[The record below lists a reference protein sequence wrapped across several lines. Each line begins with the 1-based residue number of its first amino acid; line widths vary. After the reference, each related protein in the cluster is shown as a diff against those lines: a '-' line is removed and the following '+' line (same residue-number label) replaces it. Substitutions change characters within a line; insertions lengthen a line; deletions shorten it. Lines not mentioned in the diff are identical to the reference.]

1 MHVAW
6 EFVEFIEVM
15 TLMISIYYLRNM
27 HDHLS
32 INNELRV
39 VCFATLLMSFADYYK
54 DNMLI
59 YLIQAIRDLAILIVS
74 NILPVLKSYND
85 RYEIWLTQDVIKS
98 FDFSLTNLDTL
109 MAFRQYLQTVPVEDE
124 EAYSISAS
132 TTPSETKSADVYI
145 WFFLAVV
152 ELEKKPSFAKAQ
164 KIKKTYFHVHPR
176 LFPRAL
182 TCGIEDS
189 LARKLETG
197 SAAEL
202 ADLYAGAKDYALEQL
217 RLKYFPM
224 YLLSARFRE
233 LQKDV
238 VQFLRL
244 KNREE
249 ICKER
254 QGSR

>member
-1 MHVAW
+1 
-6 EFVEFIEVM
+6 
-15 TLMISIYYLRNM
+15 
-27 HDHLS
+27 
-32 INNELRV
+32 
-39 VCFATLLMSFADYYK
+39 
-54 DNMLI
+54 
-59 YLIQAIRDLAILIVS
+59 
-74 NILPVLKSYND
+74 
-85 RYEIWLTQDVIKS
+85 
-98 FDFSLTNLDTL
+98 
-109 MAFRQYLQTVPVEDE
+109 
-124 EAYSISAS
+124 
-132 TTPSETKSADVYI
+132 VYI
-145 WFFLAVV
+145 WFFLAAV
-152 ELEKKPSFAKAQ
+152 ELEKNPSFAKAQ
-164 KIKKTYFHVHPR
+164 KIKKAYFHVHPR

-224 YLLSARFRE
+224 YLLSTRFRK
-233 LQKDV
+233 LQNDV